1 MAKKRFIIHP
11 PPQQK
16 GLYRVIYSI
25 DINASNVSQ
34 AAQTAFEMMQSKT
47 SLAPVLVVIDGKGR
61 QTTVDLV
68 DTLEFNKITA
78 RFVCQKFRK
87 NSLGKY
93 VCIHQEFVAG
103 EDAQIE
109 DHNGDPIEAPEHDDH
124 PFNMTLL
131 SQSEITDRLD
141 EILSG
146 IDVGGEQSRQ
156 FASEIASLKKLLE
169 DLG

>member
-47 SLAPVLVVIDGKGR
+47 SLAPVLAVIDGKGR
-61 QTTVDLV
+61 QTTIDLA

-78 RFVCQKFRK
+78 GFVCQKFRK
-87 NSLGKY
+87 NHLGKY

-103 EDAQIE
+103 EEVQIE
-109 DHNGDPIEAPEHDDH
+109 DHNGDAIDAPEHDDH

-131 SQSEITDRLD
+131 SQVEITDRIH
-141 EILSG
+141 EVLSG

-156 FASEIASLKKLLE
+156 FASEISLLKKLME

>member
-47 SLAPVLVVIDGKGR
+47 SLAPVLAVIDGKGR
-61 QTTVDLV
+61 QTTIDLA

-78 RFVCQKFRK
+78 GVVCQKFRK

-93 VCIHQEFVAG
+93 ICIHQEFVAG
-103 EDAQIE
+103 EEVQIE
-109 DHNGDPIEAPEHDDH
+109 DHNGDPIEAPEHDDQ

-131 SQSEITDRLD
+131 SHIEITDRLN
-141 EILSG
+141 EVLVS

-156 FASEIASLKKLLE
+156 FASEIAILNKLLE